1 MTWADQRPAD
11 GYGAVSALAGG
22 RPTTSWTRRLTYG
35 AAGCVAAVGLLAL
48 LELATRNPNPH
59 PLSMAA
65 SSSDKS
71 ERLAIINETTGKLF
85 CQSPCH
91 PQIVPKNGDTP
102 VHRNK
107 GGVCWDLGF
116 KTDVASAPKCQQE
129 CAEKDGCQM
138 WDYRAKRSDKRCN
151 LCSTKDHGAGKRL
164 LLPRVAR
171 FWIWHPSLVRI
182 ALTIALSVHCPSPYF
197 SSVPCSWPF
206 S

>member
-1 MTWADQRPAD
+1 MTCADQRPAD

-48 LELATRNPNPH
+48 LELATRPPLSH
-59 PLSMAA
+59 QLSMAA
-65 SSSDKS
+65 SSDKS
-71 ERLAIINETTGKLF
+71 ESLAIINETTGKLF

-151 LCSTKDHGAGKRL
+151 LCSTKDHGAGQT
-164 LLPRVAR
+164 V
-171 FWIWHPSLVRI
+171 S
-182 ALTIALSVHCPSPYF
+182 C
-197 SSVPCSWPF
+197 
-206 S
+206 